1 MELQTTLLPKCSI
14 RKDTVLRW
22 TSGHWDVS
30 CKSSGANSHGGCK
43 MCMTSIIFTSNFFE
57 TVFFR
62 TLIEN
67 GIIFINTR
75 LTDSYD
81 NYRYTLLVGKPPF
94 ETSSLKDT
102 YQRIKR
108 NEYYIPSK
116 VSHSAQL
123 LIIKLLRP
131 DPATRPGLQQVL
143 DDDFFK
149 GFTPSRMPVSSLTMV
164 PRFASGSSANLLG
177 TSRRPLNELN
187 AQEPVASTTRKDKA
201 AFLEKVS
208 NRRSLGVRVCGAE
221 SKLIMPGEAVAE
233 ELKEENQDGE

>member
-1 MELQTTLLPKCSI
+1 MYNI
-14 RKDTVLRW
+14 
-22 TSGHWDVS
+22 H
-30 CKSSGANSHGGCK
+30 
-43 MCMTSIIFTSNFFE
+43 
-57 TVFFR
+57 
-62 TLIEN
+62 
-67 GIIFINTR
+67 
-75 LTDSYD
+75 
-81 NYRYTLLVGKPPF
+81 RYTLLVGKPPF

-116 VSHSAQL
+116 VSHTAQL

-131 DPATRPGLQQVL
+131 DPATRPGLQEVL

-164 PRFASGSSANLLG
+164 PRFATGSSSNLLG

-187 AQEPVASTTRKDKA
+187 SQETRPATTAGRRDKA

-208 NRRSLGVRVCGAE
+208 NRRSLGIRVCGAE

-233 ELKEENQDGE
+233 ELKDENQEGTLKLNQAVTTLILLNT

>member
-1 MELQTTLLPKCSI
+1 MNMKSTCFCILPRLYQI
-14 RKDTVLRW
+14 NYLRIY
-22 TSGHWDVS
+22 
-30 CKSSGANSHGGCK
+30 
-43 MCMTSIIFTSNFFE
+43 IIH
-57 TVFFR
+57 
-62 TLIEN
+62 
-67 GIIFINTR
+67 
-75 LTDSYD
+75 
-81 NYRYTLLVGKPPF
+81 RYTLLVGKPPF

-116 VSHSAQL
+116 VSHTAQL

-131 DPATRPGLQQVL
+131 DPATRPGLQEVL

-164 PRFASGSSANLLG
+164 PRFATGSSSNLLG
-177 TSRRPLNELN
+177 MSRRPLNELN
-187 AQEPVASTTRKDKA
+187 SQETRPATTAGRRDKA

-208 NRRSLGVRVCGAE
+208 NRRSLGIRVCGAE

-233 ELKEENQDGE
+233 ELKDENQEGTLRLNQAVTTLILLNT

>member
-1 MELQTTLLPKCSI
+1 M
-14 RKDTVLRW
+14 
-22 TSGHWDVS
+22 
-30 CKSSGANSHGGCK
+30 
-43 MCMTSIIFTSNFFE
+43 
-57 TVFFR
+57 
-62 TLIEN
+62 
-67 GIIFINTR
+67 
-75 LTDSYD
+75 
-81 NYRYTLLVGKPPF
+81 GKPPF

-116 VSHSAQL
+116 VSHTAQL

-149 GFTPSRMPVSSLTMV
+149 GFTPSRMPVSSLTMA
-164 PRFASGSSANLLG
+164 PRFATGSLSSNRHG
-177 TSRRPLNELN
+177 TSPCRRPLNELN
-187 AQEPVASTTRKDKA
+187 SQETCPATTVGRRDKA

-208 NRRSLGVRVCGAE
+208 SRRSLGIRVCGAE

-233 ELKEENQDGE
+233 ELKDENQEGTLRLNQAVLTLIPSLVFFKHPVLVRMSHQSAILLSTVNFLL